1 MRNNEYTYEWTIFGS
16 FSNLS
21 PDGIL
26 QGFVIL
32 TQDIWRMQDQLS
44 LLLLQFGLC
53 WPPFCLKMT
62 GLRERKK
69 LCVCVCERKR
79 ESSECVC
86 DLTWPLHVT
95 TSVSEPQLEVLSGL
109 KFTPYL

>member
-1 MRNNEYTYEWTIFGS
+1 MRNIEYAYEWTIFGY

-53 WPPFCLKMT
+53 WPPFCL
-62 GLRERKK
+62 
-69 LCVCVCERKR
+69 
-79 ESSECVC
+79 
-86 DLTWPLHVT
+86 
-95 TSVSEPQLEVLSGL
+95 
-109 KFTPYL
+109 